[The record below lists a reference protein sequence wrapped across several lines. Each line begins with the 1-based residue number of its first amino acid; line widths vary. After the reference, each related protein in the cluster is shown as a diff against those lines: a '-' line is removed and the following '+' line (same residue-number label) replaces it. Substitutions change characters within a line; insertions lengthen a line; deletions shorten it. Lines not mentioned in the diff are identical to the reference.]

1 MSVVFDISVV
11 VPCYFNE
18 LNIPDLTKEL
28 IVNESRFNRKLN
40 FEYVFVD
47 DGSKDNTYGELLK
60 FKEQYP
66 NNVTIVKLVRNVGS
80 YNAIVAGLSEA
91 RGESIV
97 VISADLQDPPSLIP
111 KMYEHFEKGYKLV
124 VANRSKRNDSF
135 FGDFFSNTYHKL
147 IRKFALKNLPEG
159 GFDFVLF
166 HKDLRDHIVSM
177 QEKNTNCLYM
187 LIWLGYDYVS
197 VPYERQEREKG
208 KSMWTFSKKIKL
220 FIDSFIS
227 FSFLPVRLM
236 VYTGLF
242 LALLGFIYAISIVVL
257 KITGEI
263 EIPGW
268 TTIMLLIV
276 FISSVQMI
284 FLGIIGE
291 YLWRIF
297 DEVRKR
303 PNYIKEKVLKDG
315 EE

>member
-1 MSVVFDISVV
+1 MSPVFDISIVI
-11 VPCYFNE
+11 PCYYNE

-28 IVNESRFNRKLN
+28 VLNESRFDKKLN

-47 DGSKDNTYGELLK
+47 DGSKDNTYQALLDFQK
-60 FKEQYP
+60 QYP
-66 NNVTIVKLVRNVGS
+66 DNVTLVKLVKNVGS

-91 RGESIV
+91 RGECIV

-111 KMYEHFEKGYKLV
+111 KMYSHFEKGYKLV

-135 FGDFFSNTYHKL
+135 VGDFFSNAYHGL
-147 IRKFALKNLPEG
+147 IRRFALKNLPKG

-166 HKDLRDHIVSM
+166 HSDLKDHLLELN
-177 QEKNTNCLYM
+177 EKNTNCLYM
-187 LIWLGYDYVS
+187 LMWLGYDYVS
-197 VPYERQEREKG
+197 VPYERLEREKG
-208 KSMWTFSKKIKL
+208 KSMWTFSKKVKL

-236 VYTGLF
+236 VYSGVF
-242 LALLGFIYAISIVVL
+242 LAMIGFLYAISIIVL

-268 TTIMLLIV
+268 TTIMILII
-276 FISSVQMI
+276 FISSIQMI

-303 PNYIKEKVLKDG
+303 PNYIKEKVIKNDK
-315 EE
+315 E